1 MSSSH
6 ELNGSD
12 LKGVCDGMPVTN
24 TAQWAELEEHFR
36 HHASVVRRFERANAQ
51 LVLRMWKTSRNEFG
65 NRLSSFEREALIERH
80 CELIGTW
87 PT

>member
-6 ELNGSD
+6 KPTGSD
-12 LKGVCDGMPVTN
+12 LKGAHDGMPVTN
-24 TAQWAELEEHFR
+24 SAQWTELEEHFR
-36 HHASVVRRFERANAQ
+36 HHATLVRRFDRANAQ

-65 NRLSSFEREALIERH
+65 RRLSSFEREALIERH
-80 CELIGTW
+80 CELFGTW